1 MSEQNTY
8 AENDLKD
15 VKQLGLWASIL
26 SLGYIFWLVG
36 GMEIVERVAYYG
48 VKASASL
55 YATDA
60 VSKGGLGLTMSDYG
74 TIMFIFALTQTFV
87 PIVLGGTADRV
98 GYKETIAISTVIK
111 IAAYL
116 TMAMFPSFLGF
127 TLGAML
133 LAFGT
138 GIFKPGIQGTMV
150 KSVKRETSTM
160 AWGIFYQLVNIG
172 GWLGPLIAVQLRQLS
187 WNSLFYTCAAII
199 SLNFILLLMYKEP
212 GREERLAKKAKVK
225 SGEVEQKALWRET
238 IKEVKKPIV
247 MGYMFAFSGFW
258 FMFNAMF
265 DVLPKHIEDWVNTST
280 IVTDL
285 FGAGGTQN
293 PFWIGL
299 LGLNHEGTKVMPEY
313 MMSVNFIMIATT
325 CFIVAGMTAKFRI
338 LSSMLAGCILCV
350 LAMTLAGFTP
360 MAWAMLVAIAVFSL
374 GEMLLSPKKGEFMG
388 NIAPADKKAMYLGFV
403 MLPQGIGWTLEGKLG
418 PWLYDVYA
426 SKDLLARD
434 YLQQLGMAADKVAAI
449 KNGEAF
455 DTLVAFTGKP
465 AQVMT
470 DTLYQANNI
479 GMAWYIIATVGA
491 ISGVGIFLYAKWVYR
506 LQKNISANEAD
517 GAKETTVQSL

>member
-1 MSEQNTY
+1 VSQSNSY
-8 AENDLKD
+8 ANNDLND
-15 VKQLGLWASIL
+15 VKQLGLWASIM

-36 GMEIVERVAYYG
+36 GMEIVERIAYYG

-74 TIMFIFALTQTFV
+74 TIMFIFALTQTFI
-87 PIVLGGTADRV
+87 PILLGGTADRL
-98 GYKETIAISTVIK
+98 GYKETIAAATVIK
-111 IAAYL
+111 ICAYL
-116 TMAMFPSFLGF
+116 IMASFPSFLGF
-127 TLGAML
+127 TIGAML

-187 WNSLFYTCAAII
+187 WNALFYTCAVII
-199 SLNFILLLMYKEP
+199 SLNFILLFLYKEP
-212 GREERLAKKAKVK
+212 GKEERIARKEKIK
-225 SGEVEQKALWRET
+225 SGEIIQKSLWRESLH
-238 IKEVKKPIV
+238 EAKKPLV
-247 MGYMFAFSGFW
+247 LGYMFAFSGFW

-265 DVLPKHIEDWVNTST
+265 DVLPKHIDDWVNTST
-280 IVTDL
+280 IVTDI

-293 PFWIGL
+293 PVMIGL
-299 LGLNHEGTKVMPEY
+299 LGLNHAGTKVMPEY
-313 MMSVNFIMIATT
+313 LMSINFFMIATT
-325 CFIVAGMTAKFRI
+325 CFLVAGITAKFRI
-338 LSSMLAGCILCV
+338 LSSMLVGCILCC
-350 LAMTLAGFTP
+350 LAMALVGFTP
-360 MAWAMLVAIAVFSL
+360 MAWAIIVGIMVFSL

-388 NIAPADKKAMYLGFV
+388 NIAPSDKKAMYLGFV

-426 SKDLLARD
+426 SKDLLSRE
-434 YLQQLGMAADKVAAI
+434 YLIDLGMLVEKVSAI

-455 DTLVAFTGKP
+455 DVLVSYTGKS
-465 AQVMT
+465 AQTMT
-470 DTLYQANNI
+470 DVLYQANNI

-506 LQKNISANEAD
+506 LQKHISASNPNNLENTQTA
-517 GAKETTVQSL
+517 

>member
-1 MSEQNTY
+1 MSANNTY
-8 AENDLKD
+8 ADNDLKD
-15 VKQLGLWASIL
+15 VKQLGLWASLL

-36 GMEIVERVAYYG
+36 GMEIVERIAYYG
-48 VKASASL
+48 VKASASI

-74 TIMFIFALTQTFV
+74 TIMLIFAMTQTFV
-87 PIVLGGTADRV
+87 PIFLGGTADRF
-98 GYKETIAISTVIK
+98 GYKQTIALSTAIK

-116 TMAMFPSFLGF
+116 TMAWFPTFGGF
-127 TLGAML
+127 TVGAML

-187 WNSLFYTCAAII
+187 WEHLFYACAMII
-199 SLNFILLLMYKEP
+199 SLNFILILLYTEP
-212 GREERLAKKAKVK
+212 DKAEREALKAKIK
-225 SGEVEQKALWRET
+225 SGEVNQKPLYKEAL
-238 IKEVKKPIV
+238 KEVRKPLV
-247 MGYMFAFSGFW
+247 LGYMVAFSGFW

-265 DVLPKHIEDWVNTST
+265 DVLPKHIEDWVDTST
-280 IVTDL
+280 IVTDI
-285 FGAGGTQN
+285 FGAGGTDN
-293 PFWIGL
+293 AIWIGL

-313 MMSVNFIMIATT
+313 LMSVNFLMIATT
-325 CFIVAGMTAKFRI
+325 CFLVAAASAKYRI
-338 LSSMLAGCILCV
+338 LSSMLAGCVLCV
-350 LAMTLAGFTP
+350 IAMFTVGFTP
-360 MAWAMLVAIAVFSL
+360 AAWAMVVAIAIFSL

-403 MLPQGIGWTLEGKLG
+403 MLPQGIGWTLEGKLA
-418 PWLYDVYA
+418 PWLYDLYA
-426 SKDLLARD
+426 SKDLLAKQHLLD
-434 YLQQLGMAADKVAAI
+434 LGMSSELVSQI

-455 DTLVAFTGKP
+455 DVLIKYTGKSS
-465 AQVMT
+465 QVMT

-491 ISGVGIFLYAKWVYR
+491 ISGVGIYLYAKWVYR
-506 LQKNISANEAD
+506 LQKSINGQE
-517 GAKETTVQSL
+517 GAELTPKTA

>member
-1 MSEQNTY
+1 VSQQNTY

-15 VKQLGLWASIL
+15 VKQMGLWASIL

-36 GMEIVERVAYYG
+36 GMEIVERIAYYG

-60 VSKGGLGLTMSDYG
+60 ESKGGLGLTMSDYG
-74 TIMFIFALTQTFV
+74 TIMFIFALTQTFI
-87 PIVLGGTADRV
+87 PILLGGTADRL
-98 GYKETIAISTVIK
+98 GYKETIAASTVIK
-111 IAAYL
+111 IFAYL
-116 TMAMFPSFLGF
+116 TMASFPSFLGF
-127 TLGAML
+127 TMGAML

-150 KSVKRETSTM
+150 KSVKRENSTM

-212 GREERLAKKAKVK
+212 GKEDRLAKKAKIK
-225 SGEVEQKALWRET
+225 SGEIVQVSLWKESFREAT
-238 IKEVKKPIV
+238 KPLV
-247 MGYMFAFSGFW
+247 LGYMFAFSGFW

-285 FGAGGTQN
+285 FGPGGTQN
-293 PFWIGL
+293 PVWIGL
-299 LGLNHEGTKVMPEY
+299 LGLDHAGTKVMPEY
-313 MMSVNFIMIATT
+313 LMSVNFLMIATT
-325 CFIVAGMTAKFRI
+325 CFIVAGLTAKFRI
-338 LSSMLAGCILCV
+338 LSSMLVGCILCC
-350 LAMTLAGFTP
+350 LAMALVGFSP
-360 MAWAMLVAIAVFSL
+360 MAWAMLIAIAVFSL

-418 PWLYDVYA
+418 PWLYDIYA
-426 SKDLLARD
+426 SKDRLSKE
-434 YLQQLGMAADKVAAI
+434 YLEQLGMATDKIAAI
-449 KNGEAF
+449 KNGEGF

-465 AQVMT
+465 AQVLT

-491 ISGVGIFLYAKWVYR
+491 ASGVGIYLYAKWVYR
-506 LQKNISANEAD
+506 LQKEVTASQENAQ
-517 GAKETTVQSL
+517 ETTIQSL

>member
-1 MSEQNTY
+1 MGQNNRY
-8 AENDLKD
+8 ANNDLNE
-15 VKQLGLWASIL
+15 VKQLGLWASLL

-36 GMEIVERVAYYG
+36 GMEIVERIAYYG

-74 TIMFIFALTQTFV
+74 TIMLIFAMTQTFI
-87 PIVLGGTADRV
+87 PIILGGTADRF
-98 GYKETIAISTVIK
+98 GYKQTIACATVIK

-116 TMAMFPSFLGF
+116 TMAMFPSFAGF
-127 TLGAML
+127 TVGAML

-187 WNSLFYTCAAII
+187 WEHLFYVCAGII
-199 SLNFILLLMYKEP
+199 SLNFVLLLLYQEP
-212 GREERLAKKAKVK
+212 GKAERLARKAQID
-225 SGEVEQKALWRET
+225 SGEVKQQSLFKET
-238 IKEVKKPIV
+238 LAEVKKPLV
-247 MGYMFAFSGFW
+247 VGYMFAFSGFW

-285 FGAGGTQN
+285 FGTAGTQN
-293 PFWIGL
+293 PVWIGL
-299 LGLNHEGTKVMPEY
+299 LGLNHAGTKVMPEY
-313 MMSVNFIMIATT
+313 LMSINFLMIATT
-325 CFIVAGMTAKFRI
+325 CFLVAAMTAKYRI
-338 LSSMLAGCILCV
+338 LSSMLAGCVFCCV
-350 LAMTLAGFTP
+350 AMFMVGFTP
-360 MAWAMLVAIAVFSL
+360 AAWAMVVAIAVFSL

-388 NIAPADKKAMYLGFV
+388 NIAPNDKKAMYLGFV

-418 PWLYDVYA
+418 PWLYDQYA

-434 YLQQLGMAADKVAAI
+434 YLQQLGMVKEQVLAI

-455 DTLVAFTGKP
+455 DTLVAHTGQS
-465 AQVMT
+465 AQAMT
-470 DTLYQANNI
+470 DVLYQANDI

-491 ISGVGIFLYAKWVYR
+491 VSGVGIFLYAKWVYR
-506 LQKNISANEAD
+506 LQNQIGLQPKTA
-517 GAKETTVQSL
+517 

>member
-1 MSEQNTY
+1 MSQQDKY
-8 AENDLKD
+8 RENNLKD
-15 VKQLGLWASIL
+15 VQQLGLWASIV

-36 GMEIVERVAYYG
+36 GMEIIERIAYYG

-74 TIMFIFALTQTFV
+74 TIMFIFALTQTFI
-87 PIVLGGTADRV
+87 PILLGGTADRL
-98 GYKETIAISTVIK
+98 GYKETIAAATVIK

-116 TMAMFPSFLGF
+116 TMAAFPSFLGF
-127 TLGAML
+127 TIGAML

-172 GWLGPLIAVQLRQLS
+172 GWLGPLLAVQLRQLS
-187 WNSLFYTCAAII
+187 WNYLFYTCAAII

-212 GREERLAKKAKVK
+212 GKAERLVKKAKVK
-225 SGEVEQKALWRET
+225 SGEIKQVSLWREAW
-238 IKEVKKPIV
+238 KEATKPLV
-247 MGYMFAFSGFW
+247 LGYMFAFSGFW

-285 FGAGGTQN
+285 FGAAGTQN

-299 LGLNHEGTKVMPEY
+299 LGLNHAGTKMMPEY
-313 MMSVNFIMIATT
+313 LMSVNFIIIATS
-325 CFIVAGMTAKFRI
+325 CFLVAGFTAKFRI
-338 LSSMLAGCILCV
+338 LTSMLVGCIFCCI
-350 LAMTLAGFTP
+350 AMVLAGFTP
-360 MAWAMLVAIAVFSL
+360 MAWAMVVAIVVFSF

-426 SKDLLARD
+426 SKDLLAKE
-434 YLQQLGMAADKVAAI
+434 YLQQLGMAADKVSKI

-455 DTLVAFTGKP
+455 DILVDFTGQS
-465 AQVMT
+465 AQTMT

-479 GMAWYIIATVGA
+479 AMTWYIIATVGA
-491 ISGVGIFLYAKWVYR
+491 ISGVGIYLYGKWVYR
-506 LQKNISANEAD
+506 LQAQVLPHQQASRAMSQA
-517 GAKETTVQSL
+517 T